1 MENELKRG
9 QGFVIKINIKSL
21 YKVFG
26 PEPKQVLPLL
36 EKGMSKEEILQATGH
51 TPGLINISLAIESG
65 KIFVIMGLSGSGK
78 STLLRCIN
86 RLVQPS
92 FGQVLIDGVDIL
104 QFNEVQLRA
113 FRREKTGMVFQHF
126 ALLPHRTVQENI
138 AYGLKIQGMGK
149 AQRNEQAD
157 TWIETVGLA
166 GYAQAYPEQ
175 LSGGMRQRVGL
186 ARAFCTDPEILL
198 MDEPFSALDPL
209 IRREMQEELI
219 SLQEQFKKTVIF
231 ISHDLRE
238 ALRIGDYIAI
248 LRDGRIIQVGT
259 PEDILNNPADDYV
272 AAFVQDSQ

>member
-1 MENELKRG
+1 M
-9 QGFVIKINIKSL
+9 IKINIKNL
-21 YKVFG
+21 YKSFG
-26 PEPKQVLPLL
+26 PGSENVHSLL
-36 EKGMSKEEILQATGH
+36 EKGMSKEEIFEETGQ
-51 TPGLINISLAIESG
+51 TLGLIDISLAVNAG
-65 KIFVIMGLSGSGK
+65 KIFVVMGLSGSGK

-86 RLVQPS
+86 RLIEPTS
-92 FGQVLIDGVDIL
+92 GEISIDGVNIL
-104 QFNEVQLRA
+104 EFNKVQLRK

-126 ALLPHRTVQENI
+126 GLFPHRTVQENI
-138 AYGLKIQGMGK
+138 AYGLKVQGVDK
-149 AQRNEQAD
+149 AQRNKQAD

-175 LSGGMRQRVGL
+175 LSGGMQQRVGL

-209 IRREMQEELI
+209 IRREMQDELI
-219 SLQEQFKKTVIF
+219 SLQERFKKTVIF

-259 PEDILNNPADDYV
+259 PDDIVKNPADDYV
-272 AAFVQDSQ
+272 AAFVQDSDC